1 MTSRPQRERFA
12 DDRLLGAGI
21 SFEESAVDYA
31 FAPFDRA
38 MRQTKAR
45 WVCDRPAELAKSLRA
60 RLRGKALSAFHTAPK
75 ANHNGALL
83 NFEVAEI
90 SLIGVARDFSRTLA
104 DRTDAMLMQ
113 YAIRFDFQSVGLL
126 HV

>member
-1 MTSRPQRERFA
+1 MTSRPQRKRFA
-12 DDRLLGAGI
+12 GDRLLGAHI
-21 SFEESAVDYA
+21 TPEELAVDYA
-31 FAPFDRA
+31 LAPFDRA
-38 MRQTKAR
+38 MRQAEAR
-45 WVCDRPAELAKSLRA
+45 WVCDRPAELAKSLRS
-60 RLRGKALSAFHTAPK
+60 RLWGKALSAFHTAAR

-113 YAIRFDFQSVGLL
+113 YAIRVDFQSVGPL